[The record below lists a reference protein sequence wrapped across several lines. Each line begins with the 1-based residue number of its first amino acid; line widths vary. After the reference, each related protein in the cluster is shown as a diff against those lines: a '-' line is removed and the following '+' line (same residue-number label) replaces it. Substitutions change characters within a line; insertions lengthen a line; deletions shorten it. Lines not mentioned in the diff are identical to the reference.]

1 MADSGARRR
10 GCGKRWQMIK
20 VEIQFFKKKKKRE
33 VIPGE
38 GWSAFGEMTALGIY
52 NVPGLCFSPQAV
64 TCPQIKDKFKG
75 RPILP
80 KAPRLR

>member
-20 VEIQFFKKKKKRE
+20 VEIQFKKKKRDQ

-38 GWSAFGEMTALGIY
+38 GGPLLE
-52 NVPGLCFSPQAV
+52 
-64 TCPQIKDKFKG
+64 K
-75 RPILP
+75 
-80 KAPRLR
+80 

>member
-20 VEIQFFKKKKKRE
+20 VEIQFKKKKNRS
-33 VIPGE
+33 GHSWG
-38 GWSAFGEMTALGIY
+38 GWSASGEMTALGIY
-52 NVPGLCFSPQAV
+52 HVPGLCFSPQAV
-64 TCPQIKDKFKG
+64 TCPQIKEKSKG